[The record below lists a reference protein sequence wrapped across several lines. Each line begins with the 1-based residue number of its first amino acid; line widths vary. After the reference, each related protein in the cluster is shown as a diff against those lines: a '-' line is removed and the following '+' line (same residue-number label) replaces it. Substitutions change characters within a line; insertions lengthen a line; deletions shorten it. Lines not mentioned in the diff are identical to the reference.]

1 MFRAC
6 ATKRAIVAANLPS
19 VLLFCRHIGLLF
31 GKRLD
36 TNLLRQRDSKISG
49 FTRPHVIGFVAD
61 LFFSTPGSGFKNIRI
76 RCRIR
81 RMRVDGSRMTYLSGK
96 RKLRI
101 QKYPPSSHNA
111 PPPLTSLK
119 TAAKETSRTH
129 FHMKGFALVF
139 KQRHK
144 RTRKWP
150 IKVCQL

>member
-1 MFRAC
+1 M
-6 ATKRAIVAANLPS
+6 AANLPS

-36 TNLLRQRDSKISG
+36 TNLLRQRDPKISG

-101 QKYPPSSHNA
+101 QKYPDTCGRDLKSPIRGVSINYCIVLYL
-111 PPPLTSLK
+111 LTGLH
-119 TAAKETSRTH
+119 TANVSWQT
-129 FHMKGFALVF
+129 
-139 KQRHK
+139 
-144 RTRKWP
+144 
-150 IKVCQL
+150 

>member
-6 ATKRAIVAANLPS
+6 AKKRAIVAANLPS
-19 VLLFCRHIGLLF
+19 VLLLCRHIGLLF

-81 RMRVDGSRMTYLSGK
+81 RMRGPVTVSGK
-96 RKLRI
+96 KKLRI
-101 QKYPPSSHNA
+101 QKYPDTCGRDLKSPIRGVSINYCIVLYL
-111 PPPLTSLK
+111 LTGLH
-119 TAAKETSRTH
+119 TANVSWQT
-129 FHMKGFALVF
+129 
-139 KQRHK
+139 
-144 RTRKWP
+144 
-150 IKVCQL
+150 